1 MHINPYI
8 FEDFDLKALVKRLFR
23 VFAKKMIFWLVLLF
37 ISIAAVM
44 VSFASAF
51 FPSDET
57 KQSIDS
63 SNISSRYYSFSF
75 FLGWICAELCQGKIN
90 MVFSNIHSES
100 WR

>member
-8 FEDFDLKALVKRLFR
+8 FEDFDLKVLVKRLFR
-23 VFAKKMIFWLVLLF
+23 VFAKKMIFGLVLLF

-63 SNISSRYYSFSF
+63 SNVSSMFYSF
-75 FLGWICAELCQGKIN
+75 WISADLCQGKIN